1 MAFDFNNCKLVGPVN
16 DRFGAAGLMIPP
28 KVVDCPAREV
38 LALADKWNWPEK
50 LRHIPKPWEKE
61 AKIHEAVR
69 KAITRFSLEAKI
81 SSKGKYQKTET
92 TAYWR
97 TNHWVPDVDFPDEF
111 YGFTEVPWTNVY
123 ERSITVDDDV
133 RMEFIEPDPDAL
145 ADIRE
150 KGASVDAGRVCEAWK
165 DRTEDIR
172 RCACK
177 NDPRYRLLRECV
189 RIFTFGSI
197 VRIGYS
203 CRGAECVVWFNL
215 GNRQVHV
222 EKGERGTV
230 TSAGPTAQKFGT
242 ILDYLRGRR

>member
-50 LRHIPKPWEKE
+50 LRHVPKPWEKE
-61 AKIHEAVR
+61 ARIHEAVR

-81 SSKGKYQKTET
+81 SCKGKYQKTET

-97 TNHWVPDVDFPDEF
+97 SNHWVPDVDFPDEF
-111 YGFTEVPWTNVY
+111 YGFTEIPWTNVY
-123 ERSITVDDDV
+123 ERTVTADDDV

-145 ADIRE
+145 ADIRT
-150 KGASVDAGRVCEAWK
+150 KGASVDAERICETWK

-172 RCACK
+172 RCANK
-177 NDPRYRLLRECV
+177 HDPRYRLLRECV
-189 RIFTFGSI
+189 RIFTFGNL
-197 VRIGYS
+197 VRLNYT
-203 CRGAECVVWFNL
+203 CRGADCIVWFNL
-215 GNRQVHV
+215 GNRQVYV
-222 EKGERGTV
+222 EKGQGGVVEPA
-230 TSAGPTAQKFGT
+230 SNPTGALEKFLG
-242 ILDYLRGRR
+242 YLKRQ